1 MLEQRIQAHPVYK
14 QVMADSCHG
23 VMYNV
28 ANRGKYD
35 SEGLL
40 KMWASATESE
50 RESVNGIIKGA
61 INFLKGN

>member
-1 MLEQRIQAHPVYK
+1 MLEQKMQDHPVYK
-14 QVMADSCHG
+14 QVMADSFNG

-35 SEGLL
+35 SEELL
-40 KMWASATESE
+40 KIWDSATDGE

-61 INFLKGN
+61 INFLKGK